1 MRLRACG
8 SDEQS
13 LRIAVQDNGKGFDVS
28 VRQGRGKGGSF
39 GMFSVRERLVRV
51 GGAFD
56 VESEQGKG
64 TRVTMIVPVERALR
78 SQWGLMAYPPEIG
91 A

>member
-13 LRIAVQDNGKGFDVS
+13 LRIAVEDDGKRFDVS
-28 VRQGRGKGGSF
+28 VRQGRGKRGGF
-39 GMFSVRERLVRV
+39 GMLNVRERLVRV
-51 GGAFD
+51 GGTFD

-78 SQWGLMAYPPEIG
+78 SQWGSDGIST
-91 A
+91 